1 MLHNYHITIKSIG
14 LGLVLFFFA
23 CGGDSNNANSNLGNE
38 PANPNTPSAPAM
50 VTTPDFNADSAYEFV
65 VKQVS
70 FGPRV
75 PNSAG
80 HILCGNWLIDK
91 FKTYGAKVTVQEATL
106 RLFDG
111 SPVKARNIIA
121 AYKPA
126 LANRIIL
133 SAHWDTRPIADQDDE
148 RTGDPIDG
156 ANDGGS
162 GVAVLLELARL
173 FHAQSPTIGVD
184 IILWDAEDNGRPNI
198 ENSYCL
204 GSQHWARN
212 KHAANYQARYG
223 INLDMVGA
231 ANATFLKEGVSMG
244 MASGVVQKV
253 WSTGQRLGY
262 GQYFS
267 NQRVGAIVD
276 DHVYMNDPGAV
287 KSIDIIDMKPEGGFF
302 GAWHTHDD
310 NIDVISRETLKAVG
324 QTVAEVVYQEK

>member
-1 MLHNYHITIKSIG
+1 MLNNYDISIKSIS

-23 CGGDSNNANSNLGNE
+23 CGSDSNNTGSNSNN
-38 PANPNTPSAPAM
+38 NPTAANTPSAAAM
-50 VTTPDFNADSAYEFV
+50 VTTPEFNADSAYEFIA
-65 VKQVS
+65 KQVS

-80 HILCGNWLIDK
+80 HIMCGNWLIDQ
-91 FKTYGAKVTVQEATL
+91 FKAYGAKVTVQEATL

-111 SPVKARNIIA
+111 SPIKARNIIA
-121 AYKPA
+121 AYKPE

-133 SAHWDTRPIADQDDE
+133 SAHWDTRPIADQDTE

-162 GVAVLLELARL
+162 GVGVLLELARL
-173 FHAQSPTIGVD
+173 FHQQAPTIGVD
-184 IILWDAEDNGRPNI
+184 IILWDAEDNGRPSI

-204 GSQHWARN
+204 GSQYWARN
-212 KHAANYQARYG
+212 KHKANYQARYG

-231 ANATFLKEGVSMG
+231 ANATFLKEGVSM
-244 MASGVVQKV
+244 ARAPQVVQKV

-267 NQRVGAIVD
+267 SQRVGAIVD

-287 KSIDIIDMKPEGGFF
+287 KSIDIIDMKPEGSFF
-302 GAWHTHDD
+302 GAWHTHADKM
-310 NIDVISRETLKAVG
+310 DVISRETLKAVG